1 MVQDGA
7 DNSEQDVKGVDN
19 SEHDVNSA
27 DISEQDVNG
36 ADNSECMGIYIRYI
50 LFHISPGFHVTI
62 YSFFTPLLFLQVQFS
77 ALDLKM
83 YVDDDI

>member
-19 SEHDVNSA
+19 SEHDVKSA

-36 ADNSECMGIYIRYI
+36 ADNSECMGFISDIFSFIYLLDSTSRYI
-50 LFHISPGFHVTI
+50 LFSHPF
-62 YSFFTPLLFLQVQFS
+62 YFCKYNFPL
-77 ALDLKM
+77 
-83 YVDDDI
+83 